1 MMGYERLKKLIDR
14 ALNSCSQIAEHKQWS
29 WSQKVTVEIVDGAPL
44 YFVGDTEVTAS
55 AAARELD
62 NTPEPVRSVA

>member
-1 MMGYERLKKLIDR
+1 MGYERLKKLIDR

-29 WSQKVTVEIVDGAPL
+29 WSQKVTVEVVEGVPR
-44 YFVGDTEVTAS
+44 YFVGHVEVTAS
-55 AAARELD
+55 AAAHELD